1 MTDKTG
7 KIKHFEGSKEDLK
20 MEVDLSY
27 PLFYDTHAHI
37 HTLHTLHTRTHTHT
51 HAHTHA
57 HTRTHTHT
65 QTYSIYALTHSPS
78 L

>member
-1 MTDKTG
+1 MIDKTG
-7 KIKHFEGSKEDLK
+7 KIKHFEGSKEDFK

-27 PLFYDTHAHI
+27 PLFYDTHAHK
-37 HTLHTLHTRTHTHT
+37 HTLHTLRIY
-51 HAHTHA
+51 
-57 HTRTHTHT
+57 THTHT